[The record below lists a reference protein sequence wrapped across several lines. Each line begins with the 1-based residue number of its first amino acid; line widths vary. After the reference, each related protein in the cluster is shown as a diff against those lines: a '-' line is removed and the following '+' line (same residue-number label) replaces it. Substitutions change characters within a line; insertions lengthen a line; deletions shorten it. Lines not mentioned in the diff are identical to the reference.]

1 MKAGRC
7 SGAEVVDARVSILT
21 PAQDLPE
28 RIRRGPADVLNLVLE
43 RFRQVRNGAGHNAAD
58 QCTEPTGVAINV
70 LCISVPGRIQPPQP
84 VHSPPS
90 QVLEEAVGIPRIDS
104 CRLNVAPRQSGPSA
118 CFGVWVVGVLAW
130 PVNCAGM

>member
-43 RFRQVRNGAGHNAAD
+43 RFRQVRNGAGHDAAD

-70 LCISVPGRIQPPQP
+70 LCISY
-84 VHSPPS
+84 SPALSLSSPFTHAPNGPLAFD
-90 QVLEEAVGIPRIDS
+90 VLVTCLVAVTVVRSPF
-104 CRLNVAPRQSGPSA
+104 CRDVSVTCRTAT
-118 CFGVWVVGVLAW
+118 
-130 PVNCAGM
+130 